1 MKLKLDY
8 KWVALSVTNIG
19 TFMGTLDSSIVV
31 IGLPTIL
38 QNLHANI
45 EEGVWIIAGYK

>member
-1 MKLKLDY
+1 M
-8 KWVALSVTNIG
+8 VALSVTNVG
-19 TFMGTLDSSIVV
+19 RLYGTLDSSIVV

-45 EEGVWIIAGYK
+45 EERRLDYRRL